1 MSQTTP
7 ETIVIRAE
15 PIELSQ
21 LLKFAGIFGSG
32 GEAKFAINSG
42 EVTVNGAV
50 ELQARKKIL
59 GGQTVEIAGRTLL
72 VKLGAAPAVKAKAAP
87 KPAAKPVAK
96 AAAQAKPAATGAP
109 RAATKSFSKPAGEA
123 AWAGEAK
130 AVRTGQPGKP
140 AAAGGYAKPAG
151 GGVKPAARAKP
162 VRDDDGYEDESP
174 RGKPA
179 ASEASQRTFFYTEL
193 LKAQQAKR
201 KKR

>member
-1 MSQTTP
+1 MSQNTP
-7 ETIVIRAE
+7 ETIVIHAE

-72 VKLGAAPAVKAKAAP
+72 VKLGAASAVKAKV
-87 KPAAKPVAK
+87 KPVV
-96 AAAQAKPAATGAP
+96 KPT
-109 RAATKSFSKPAGEA
+109 
-123 AWAGEAK
+123 
-130 AVRTGQPGKP
+130 
-140 AAAGGYAKPAG
+140 
-151 GGVKPAARAKP
+151 GVKPATNAAPRAKVAAEKP
-162 VRDDDGYEDESP
+162 RGFAKPPGGSRPAKKAPAYRERADDGYEDEP
-174 RGKPA
+174 LKEKA
-179 ASEASQRTFFYTEL
+179 APSATVQRTFFYTEL

>member
-21 LLKFAGIFGSG
+21 LLKFAGLFGSG

-42 EVTVNGAV
+42 EVTVNGVV

-72 VKLGAAPAVKAKAAP
+72 VKLGAPSAVKA

-96 AAAQAKPAATGAP
+96 AATKPKPAAAPVARAPAKSFAKPAGAT
-109 RAATKSFSKPAGEA
+109 
-123 AWAGEAK
+123 AWAGETRG
-130 AVRTGQPGKP
+130 VRTGQPGKP
-140 AAAGGYAKPAG
+140 ASTGGYAKPAG
-151 GGVKPAARAKP
+151 GGAKPVARAKP
-162 VRDDDGYEDESP
+162 VREDDGYEDAPS
-174 RGKPA
+174 RSKPA
-179 ASEASQRTFFYTEL
+179 VSAAGQRTFFYSEL